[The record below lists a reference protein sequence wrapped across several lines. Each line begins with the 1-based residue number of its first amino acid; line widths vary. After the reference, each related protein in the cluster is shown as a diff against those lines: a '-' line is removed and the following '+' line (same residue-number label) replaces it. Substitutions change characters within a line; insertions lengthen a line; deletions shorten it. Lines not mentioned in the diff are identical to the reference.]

1 MNYLFSLLCEEV
13 VDCLLELS
21 VRVLQRRDNLAQI
34 REAQVLQRRNLCRVN
49 LLIFV
54 QLLTR
59 FLLLL
64 LFLKRLFHSR
74 DFSFQVLCQEFY
86 IF

>member
-21 VRVLQRRDNLAQI
+21 VRVLQRRDDLAQI
-34 REAQVLQRRNLCRVN
+34 REAQVLQRRDLCSVD

-64 LFLKRLFHSR
+64 LFLKGLFHSG
-74 DFSFQVLCQEFY
+74 DFSFQVLCQKFY
-86 IF
+86 VF